1 MAFVSMATPVSTR
14 LSRLWRERRIAV
26 LIVGA
31 LILGAVLFQLLPSGT
46 PVAVAP
52 PQVREV
58 VQLVIATGRLRAVR
72 ESPVGAEL
80 SGVVDEVRVREG
92 DAVKAGDVLGVL
104 NEAEQQARVDQAR
117 QSLAVAE
124 ANLAREEVR
133 LRDAQTTAERTAQL
147 FRRGNTSE
155 AQRDQTRFGAEAAQA
170 AVALAVSQ
178 REQARAA
185 VTQAEA
191 NLSKLRITA
200 PLDGIVITRNVEPG
214 QSVTSNTVLFRIAEM
229 ANPEI
234 YVETDE
240 NNLGRLAVG
249 QRAFGIAPAF
259 PQAPIEATVSQVGPN
274 IDRERGVVGV
284 RLKPVSLPDWA
295 LPNMTLDVNIQ
306 VARYDDKPAVP
317 ASAVITRGPDTF
329 VLLAEGG
336 RAVER
341 QVQILGRNP
350 QWVALAELPEGA
362 LVVQEA
368 ARVSSGEKIQ
378 AQTAPAR

>member
-1 MAFVSMATPVSTR
+1 MAFVSMSSPVSNR
-14 LSRLWRERRIAV
+14 LAALWRERRLAV
-26 LIVGA
+26 LVVGA
-31 LILGAVLFQLLPSGT
+31 LVVGGVLFQLLPSGT
-46 PVAVAP
+46 PVTVAS

-80 SGVVDEVRVREG
+80 SGVVDEVKVREG
-92 DAVKAGDVLGVL
+92 DSVKAGDVLAVL
-104 NEAEQQARVDQAR
+104 NEEEQQARVDQAR
-117 QSLAVAE
+117 QSLAVAD
-124 ANLAREEVR
+124 ANLSREQVR
-133 LRDAQTTAERTAQL
+133 LRDAQTTAERTLQL
-147 FRRGNTSE
+147 FRRGNSSE
-155 AQRDQTRFGAEAAQA
+155 AQRDQTRFAAEAAQA

-185 VTQAEA
+185 LNQSEA
-191 NLSKLRITA
+191 NLSKLRVTA

-214 QSVTSNTVLFRIAEM
+214 QSVTSNTVMFRIAEM

-249 QRAFGIAPAF
+249 QRAFGIAPAY
-259 PQAPIEATVSQVGPN
+259 PQTPIEATVSQVGPN
-274 IDRERGVVGV
+274 IDRERGVVGI
-284 RLKPVSLPDWA
+284 RLKPVSLPSWA

-317 ASAVITRGPDTF
+317 ASAVVARGPDSF

-341 QVQILGRNP
+341 KVDILGRNP
-350 QWVALAELPEGA
+350 QWVALAQLPADARVIQDAAGIANGA
-362 LVVQEA
+362 KVKVETAA
-368 ARVSSGEKIQ
+368 AR
-378 AQTAPAR
+378 

>member
-1 MAFVSMATPVSTR
+1 MAFVSMSTPVSTR
-14 LSRLWRERRIAV
+14 ITRLWRERRGAILIALAV
-26 LIVGA
+26 LVG
-31 LILGAVLFQLLPSGT
+31 LVMFQALPSGQT
-46 PVAVAP
+46 VTVARP
-52 PQVREV
+52 EIREV

-80 SGVVDEVRVREG
+80 SGVVDAVKAYEG
-92 DAVKAGDVLGVL
+92 DTVKAGDVLAVL

-124 ANLAREEVR
+124 ANLAREQVR
-133 LRDAQTTAERTAQL
+133 LRDAQTTAERTLQL

-155 AQRDQTRFGAEAAQA
+155 AQRDQTRFAAEAAQA
-170 AVALAVSQ
+170 AVALAGSQ

-185 VTQAEA
+185 LVQTEA
-191 NLSKLRITA
+191 NFSKLRVTA

-229 ANPEI
+229 TNPEI

-249 QRAFGIAPAF
+249 QKAFGIAPAF

-274 IDRERGVVGV
+274 IDRDRGVVGI
-284 RLKPVSLPDWA
+284 RLKPVSLPAWA

-306 VARYDDKPAVP
+306 VAKYDDKPSVP
-317 ASAVITRGPDTF
+317 AASVISKGGESY
-329 VLLAEGG
+329 VLLAKGG
-336 RAVER
+336 RAVETK
-341 QVQILGRNP
+341 VTVLGRNP
-350 QWVALAELPEGA
+350 QWVALAELPPDAAVIQDAAAVENGGK
-362 LVVQEA
+362 VRVETGA
-368 ARVSSGEKIQ
+368 AR
-378 AQTAPAR
+378 

>member
-1 MAFVSMATPVSTR
+1 MSAPVSNS
-14 LSRLWRERRIAV
+14 LAKLWRERRVSALVVIGIA
-26 LIVGA
+26 A
-31 LILGAVLFQLLPSGT
+31 AAVLFTLLPGGK
-46 PVAVAP
+46 PVTTAA

-80 SGVVDEVRVREG
+80 SGVVDEVKVYEG
-92 DAVKAGDVLGVL
+92 DTVRAGDVLAIL

-124 ANLAREEVR
+124 ANLAREQVR
-133 LRDAQTTAERTAQL
+133 LRDAETTAERTLQL

-155 AQRDQTRFGAEAAQA
+155 AQRDQTRFAAEAAQA

-185 VTQAEA
+185 LVQAQA
-191 NLSKLRITA
+191 NFSKLRVTA

-214 QSVTSNTVLFRIAEM
+214 QSVTPNTVLFRIAEM
-229 ANPEI
+229 TNPEI

-259 PQAPIEATVSQVGPN
+259 PQTPIEAVVTQVGPN
-274 IDRERGVVGV
+274 IDRDRGVVGV
-284 RLKPVSLPDWA
+284 RLKPSTLPGWA
-295 LPNMTLDVNIQ
+295 LPNMTLDVNIE
-306 VARYDDKPAVP
+306 VARYDDKPSVP
-317 ASAVITRGPDTF
+317 AAALITKAGENF
-329 VLLAEGG
+329 VLLAQNG
-336 RAVER
+336 RAVETR
-341 QVQILGRNP
+341 VEVLGRNP
-350 QWVALAELPEGA
+350 QWVALSALPADAAVIQDAASVSNGDKIKVETA
-362 LVVQEA
+362 L
-368 ARVSSGEKIQ
+368 AR
-378 AQTAPAR
+378 

>member
-1 MAFVSMATPVSTR
+1 MAFVSMSTPVSTR
-14 LSRLWRERRIAV
+14 LTRLWRERRGAILIALAIV
-26 LIVGA
+26 LA
-31 LILGAVLFQLLPSGT
+31 LALLQTLPGGQAVT
-46 PVAVAP
+46 VARP
-52 PQVREV
+52 EVREV

-80 SGVVDEVRVREG
+80 SGVVDAVKAYEG
-92 DAVKAGDVLGVL
+92 DTVKAGDVLAVL

-124 ANLAREEVR
+124 ANLAREQVR
-133 LRDAQTTAERTAQL
+133 LRDAQTTAERTLQL

-155 AQRDQTRFGAEAAQA
+155 AQRDQTRFAAEAAQA

-185 VTQAEA
+185 LVQTEA
-191 NLSKLRITA
+191 NFSKLRVTA

-229 ANPEI
+229 TNPEI

-249 QRAFGIAPAF
+249 QKAFGIAPAF

-274 IDRERGVVGV
+274 IDRDRGVVGV
-284 RLKPVSLPDWA
+284 RLKPVTLPAWA

-306 VARYDDKPAVP
+306 VARYDDKPSVP
-317 ASAVITRGPDTF
+317 ASAVINRGADTF
-329 VLLAEGG
+329 VMVVEGG
-336 RAVER
+336 RAIEKPVT
-341 QVQILGRNP
+341 VLGRNP
-350 QWVALAELPEGA
+350 QWVALAELPSGA
-362 LVVQEA
+362 MVIQDAASIANGDRVQVQTAA
-368 ARVSSGEKIQ
+368 AR
-378 AQTAPAR
+378 

>member
-1 MAFVSMATPVSTR
+1 MAFVSMTTPVSTQF
-14 LSRLWRERRIAV
+14 SRVWRERRLALLVIGG
-26 LIVGA
+26 LMVGLA
-31 LILGAVLFQLLPSGT
+31 LFQFLPSGT
-46 PVAVAP
+46 PVTVAE

-80 SGVVDEVRVREG
+80 SGVVDAVKAYEG
-92 DAVKAGDVLGVL
+92 DTVKAGDVLAVL

-124 ANLAREEVR
+124 ANLAREQVR
-133 LRDAQTTAERTAQL
+133 LRDAQTTAERTLQL

-155 AQRDQTRFGAEAAQA
+155 AQRDQTRFAAEAAQA

-185 VTQAEA
+185 LVQTEA
-191 NLSKLRITA
+191 NLSKLRVTA

-229 ANPEI
+229 TNPEI

-249 QRAFGIAPAF
+249 QKAFGIAPAF

-274 IDRERGVVGV
+274 IDRDRGVVGI
-284 RLKPVSLPDWA
+284 RLKPNALPAWA

-306 VARYDDKPAVP
+306 VAKYDDKPSVP
-317 ASAVITRGPDTF
+317 ASALITRGSENF
-329 VLLAEGG
+329 ILRYENG
-336 RAVER
+336 RAVETP
-341 QVQILGRNP
+341 VTVLGRNP
-350 QWVALAELPEGA
+350 QWVALAELPAGA
-362 LVVQEA
+362 RVIQDAAKVANGDRVQIETAA
-368 ARVSSGEKIQ
+368 AR
-378 AQTAPAR
+378 